1 MHLLLRSPEQAALVT
16 LWYVYSPIHTL
27 QTCASARRDVWSEAG
42 HGGQA
47 SLCGAKAAPEYCS
60 ELSCT
65 ALPMKSRQALQHE
78 AAHDAT
84 ACTLTPRAR
93 RVPQRGGA
101 RLVLPG
107 RFRPAGRRSQRLRST
122 TPNMPSL
129 RTRPLSEKH
138 TMPARR
144 GRAPRSARASPSV
157 LRLPRSSEQSA
168 TPRLRTSAPP
178 AQEQPLC
185 APRQHTHPPGVPPTH
200 TQRREEHMC
209 GVQDGGAARGV
220 PSARR
225 RPSPLTSA
233 HRRRHAAG
241 EAGHGRARGGSGW
254 MEGV

>member
-84 ACTLTPRAR
+84 ACTLTLRMSR
-93 RVPQRGGA
+93 LPQRGGA

-144 GRAPRSARASPSV
+144 GRAPRSARASPACCAYRAAQSKAQ
-157 LRLPRSSEQSA
+157 RRACAQARPPRKSN
-168 TPRLRTSAPP
+168 RSAPRGNTP
-178 AQEQPLC
+178 TLQASHPHTLSAVRSTCAACRMEEQ
-185 APRQHTHPPGVPPTH
+185 
-200 TQRREEHMC
+200 
-209 GVQDGGAARGV
+209 
-220 PSARR
+220 
-225 RPSPLTSA
+225 
-233 HRRRHAAG
+233 HAAYRQP
-241 EAGHGRARGGSGW
+241 EEGHPR
-254 MEGV
+254 